1 MRKAAMLKHS
11 LIAISGLT
19 LGALGVIATQSHST
33 TTQPEVSPVSEEGGM
48 VSAYTVENNR
58 IGLYRGKQ
66 PQRPVDQA
74 LFQ

>member
-1 MRKAAMLKHS
+1 MLKHS

-33 TTQPEVSPVSEEGGM
+33 TTQPEVSPVSEEGGI

-58 IGLYRGKQ
+58 KGQLIGRFVNKKNS
-66 PQRPVDQA
+66 DIISSN
-74 LFQ
+74 FSKI